1 MRRLKNRAH
10 KFGIIHFFIEHKM
23 LDVPVVLVKRP
34 VAGVGPSIGPG
45 SGCHSLPLT
54 ATAAVNAMVIA
65 ASSLVMRRCDP
76 LLFILAFLSMNDIF
90 L

>member
-1 MRRLKNRAH
+1 MRRLKNRTQ

-34 VAGVGPSIGPG
+34 VAGVGPAIGPG
-45 SGCHSLPLT
+45 SGCHSLSLT

-65 ASSLVMRRCDP
+65 ASSLDMRRCDQ
-76 LLFILAFLSMNDIF
+76 
-90 L
+90 